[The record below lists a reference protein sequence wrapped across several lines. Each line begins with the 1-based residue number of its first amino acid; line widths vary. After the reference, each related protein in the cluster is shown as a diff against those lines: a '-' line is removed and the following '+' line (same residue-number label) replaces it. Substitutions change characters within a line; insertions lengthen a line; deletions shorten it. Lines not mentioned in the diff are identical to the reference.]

1 MTRTSLAPRASLP
14 APATGI
20 RTLLRAVAVAAC
32 VPYLSLKIAWVAGS
46 TIGIPDGSVL
56 LDHRVTMA
64 VANSVS
70 VLMDSVVIVLALL
83 LTQEWGKRVRG
94 PLLTVPVWVAT
105 GLLSPI
111 MVGFP
116 LQLITSGFG
125 GAASADAPKEAFLDA
140 WVFGV
145 VYGGFI
151 LQGLALG
158 ALFLLYA
165 RDRWA
170 RVWQGRVRELPAP
183 GALARSAAVAGSL
196 AAVLPAVM
204 HLLWLCGST
213 LALSPGRIDDRGTD
227 FHLLEGVRLLF
238 VVAAVAG
245 ALVLAFRRPRGLS
258 VRAPLAVAWTGSG
271 ALGCWGGWLF
281 AVALLPQD
289 DATERATGLLTLT
302 YAVEM
307 IAGILLIS
315 GVASLLRRRAA

>member
-1 MTRTSLAPRASLP
+1 
-14 APATGI
+14 
-20 RTLLRAVAVAAC
+20 
-32 VPYLSLKIAWVAGS
+32 
-46 TIGIPDGSVL
+46 
-56 LDHRVTMA
+56 
-64 VANSVS
+64 
-70 VLMDSVVIVLALL
+70 
-83 LTQEWGKRVRG
+83 
-94 PLLTVPVWVAT
+94 
-105 GLLSPI
+105 

-183 GALARSAAVAGSL
+183 GPWRAPPPSPARWQRCCRPSCTCCGCAVRRS
-196 AAVLPAVM
+196 
-204 HLLWLCGST
+204 
-213 LALSPGRIDDRGTD
+213 ALSPGRIDDRGTD

-271 ALGCWGGWLF
+271 ALGCWGGWLL